1 MIGRLAGFTA
11 ALLVACGG
19 QDEERRDRPVAV
31 TVVEATPVA
40 RGGVAD
46 VLLASAVVEA
56 ERIAD
61 LAPVATGTVVRV
73 EKDVGDPVRR
83 GDVLAV
89 FENASLDASAEV
101 TASEAG
107 AVEARVAELERL
119 FSQGAVSAR
128 ELDDLRQQL
137 VTARI
142 RAREASRT
150 VGETRI
156 VAPFD
161 GLVAARDVRVG
172 ELVSSARRAFQ
183 VVDVRALRVRARLP
197 ERDVARVRLGQPAR
211 LTASYDASLT
221 ATATV
226 ARVAPV
232 VDASSGTFEVLL
244 AVDPGQKAL
253 RPGQYVSVE
262 LEVARRDDVVV
273 VPRDAIVWDHGQ
285 PVVFRVEPAPPEPAA
300 ASEGAGAAPE
310 AAPAEAA
317 DSGPKLV
324 ARRVELS
331 LGLLDARV
339 AEVVS
344 GVAAGDRI
352 VTIGQM
358 SLKDG
363 VRVRE
368 PSPAAAADPATPA
381 EPPGNGG

>member
-1 MIGRLAGFTA
+1 V
-11 ALLVACGG
+11 AL
-19 QDEERRDRPVAV
+19 
-31 TVVEATPVA
+31 
-40 RGGVAD
+40 GGVAD

-56 ERIAD
+56 ERSAD
-61 LAPVATGTVVRV
+61 LAPAATGTVVRV
-73 EKDVGDPVRR
+73 EKDVGDAVRR

-119 FSQGAVSAR
+119 FAQGAVSAR

-156 VAPFD
+156 VAPFE

-183 VVDVRALRVRARLP
+183 VVDVRDLRVRARLP

-244 AVDPGQKAL
+244 AIDPGQKAL

-273 VPRDAIVWDHGQ
+273 VPRDSIVWDHGQ
-285 PVVFRVEPAPPEPAA
+285 PVVFRVEPAPPEPASSSDGA
-300 ASEGAGAAPE
+300 AAAGASEGGSGTV
-310 AAPAEAA
+310 A
-317 DSGPKLV
+317 DAGPKLV

-339 AEVVS
+339 AEVTA

-368 PSPAAAADPATPA
+368 PSPAAAAEPA
-381 EPPGNGG
+381 EPAEPAGNGG